1 MMVKFGTLKANFQ
14 NVLLEP
20 LYVMYFMSAVQFVF
34 QVLLKGE
41 VFYDVA
47 TNELQILRERE
58 RD

>member
-34 QVLLKGE
+34 QGLQKGE